1 MSARFPWTFFT
12 GTTELGVYVMIKM
25 EGLYTDYD
33 TNLLNNKS
41 PFIPLHQ
48 NYLLIP
54 ICLPSFP
61 LLQLQLPKHLESDAL
76 RVD

>member
-12 GTTELGVYVMIKM
+12 GTTVKLGAYVMIKM
-25 EGLYTDYD
+25 EGSHTDYD

-48 NYLLIP
+48 NYLLDTNLSALIP
-54 ICLPSFP
+54 PAP
-61 LLQLQLPKHLESDAL
+61 TAVAKTPRK
-76 RVD
+76 